1 VNRKHL
7 MIFGLAGAAVTT
19 ICCFTPIL
27 VGLLGLVGL
36 GAVTGY
42 LDYVLLPALAGFIG
56 LYGLLRRNRNYISS
70 CCTGNSAKE
79 LDELRGSG
87 SNDVRGTKRDEVG
100 TRKLI

>member
-1 VNRKHL
+1 
-7 MIFGLAGAAVTT
+7 MIFGLVGAAVTT

-27 VGLLGLVGL
+27 AGLLGVVGL
-36 GAVTGY
+36 GAATGY
-42 LDYVLLPALAGFIG
+42 LDYVLLPALAGFIGLG

-87 SNDVRGTKRDEVG
+87 SNDVRGKERDEVG